1 MREEGGEIGPKNGG
15 DRPRRTGLAAVWMVG
30 ALASFSTM
38 AVAGR
43 EITQTI
49 STFELMFFRS
59 CLGLLII
66 VTLILIK
73 QLWFQGE
80 GLRSLKT
87 RKAGLHLVRNSVHFL
102 GQFGWFFA
110 ITLIPL
116 AEVIALEFTA
126 PIWVALLAPLLLG
139 ERMTVTRVIA
149 VICGFVGI
157 LIIVQPWSLRIS
169 EGSAWALTAAIGFA
183 FNFIATKRLSS
194 TEAPTTILFYMVLM
208 QAPMGLIGAYQ
219 GLSWPDSTLWLWLI
233 LVSVA
238 GLTAHFCLSTAISLA
253 DAVVVAPLDFL
264 RLPLLAMLGLIL
276 YDEPLQ
282 LFVFVGASIILTG
295 IWINLRRETKR
306 A

>member
-1 MREEGGEIGPKNGG
+1 MSISGEQTK
-15 DRPRRTGLAAVWMVG
+15 RKRTGLAALWMLG

-43 EITQTI
+43 EITNTI

-59 CLGLLII
+59 CLGFII
-66 VTLILIK
+66 IFSIILIQK
-73 QLWFQGE
+73 QWFQGP
-80 GLRSLKT
+80 GLKGLKSA
-87 RKAGLHLVRNSVHFL
+87 RLGLHLVRNSVHFL

-139 ERMTVTRVIA
+139 ERMTITRALTV
-149 VICGFVGI
+149 VCGFCGV
-157 LIIVQPWSLRIS
+157 LIIVQPWSLSIN
-169 EGSAWALTAAIGFA
+169 EGSAWALIAAIGFA
-183 FNFIATKRLSS
+183 FNFITTKRLSS
-194 TEAPTTILFYMVLM
+194 TEPPLRILFYMVLM
-208 QAPMGLIGAYQ
+208 QAPMGLIGAYE
-219 GLSWPDSTLWLWLI
+219 GLSWPDTALWFWL
-233 LVSVA
+233 LVVSVA
-238 GLTAHFCLSTAISLA
+238 GLTAHYCLSTAISLA
-253 DAVVVAPLDFL
+253 DAVVVAPLDFM
-264 RLPLLAMLGLIL
+264 RLPLVATLGLVL

-282 LFVFVGASIILTG
+282 IAVFLGGALILTG